1 VFVDALIVGG
11 GIQGLV
17 VLRSLSAAGHR
28 AVLVTDT
35 ELGRGQTLHSHGL
48 LDGGTGLVTGETR
61 AEVVD
66 HILPELR
73 RLRVAIRSEAPSYLA
88 LPPTMVEQ
96 LEASWAKLPD
106 PPQPVSIDES
116 LGLRLSSPIHR
127 VTAHHVSKTA
137 LIGALV
143 DGLRDRVVRGRLVDV
158 DGTCRID
165 PAGGGA
171 RLAVEVGV
179 VVVAAGCGTPR
190 LLAGTLGRGAS
201 LLPRLGHV
209 RTHMLCLRA
218 SAGVLPLVGSVVT
231 PDLVIVAHQRG
242 DGAALWYVTPQVG
255 EPVRVPVVPDDA
267 EADVESDVVAAAVA
281 RLRDRVPALAER
293 DPDVEATVFA
303 GYKQD
308 VDGQVTRR
316 LVEFLPGDPPIVV
329 AVPCVFAGAWA
340 NAREVVDL
348 VAGLAPAR
356 GVDGPLLVGRGPV
369 PVGRD
374 GEARPGVRWA
384 PWREWADSFVR

>member
-1 VFVDALIVGG
+1 
-11 GIQGLV
+11 
-17 VLRSLSAAGHR
+17 
-28 AVLVTDT
+28 
-35 ELGRGQTLHSHGL
+35 
-48 LDGGTGLVTGETR
+48 
-61 AEVVD
+61 
-66 HILPELR
+66 
-73 RLRVAIRSEAPSYLA
+73 
-88 LPPTMVEQ
+88 
-96 LEASWAKLPD
+96 
-106 PPQPVSIDES
+106 
-116 LGLRLSSPIHR
+116 
-127 VTAHHVSKTA
+127 
-137 LIGALV
+137 
-143 DGLRDRVVRGRLVDV
+143 
-158 DGTCRID
+158 
-165 PAGGGA
+165 
-171 RLAVEVGV
+171 
-179 VVVAAGCGTPR
+179 
-190 LLAGTLGRGAS
+190 
-201 LLPRLGHV
+201 
-209 RTHMLCLRA
+209 MLCLRA
-218 SAGVLPLVGSVVT
+218 PAGILPLVGSVVT
-231 PDLVIVAHQRG
+231 SDLVIVAHQRG

-281 RLRDRVPALAER
+281 RLRDLVPALAER

-316 LVEFLPGDPPIVV
+316 LVEFLPGDPPVVV
-329 AVPCVFAGAWA
+329 AVPSVFAGAWA